1 LLNNQLVCA
10 LLLLVSLLTACSGTN
25 GGGNTEVSMQS
36 NGPLTNATSVPTA
49 KANNPPL
56 SAVNGVRVARWSRDP
71 RGPIPSIPLSV
82 VTLGIVNNC
91 LVIINK
97 DAPPTLPIFPY
108 HNGVWDDAKRTFT
121 YEGQVVRVGESI
133 KVGVWSIQNFD
144 YLKANGKYDVPDCGT
159 TNFVVAP

>member
-1 LLNNQLVCA
+1 
-10 LLLLVSLLTACSGTN
+10 
-25 GGGNTEVSMQS
+25 MQS
-36 NGPLTNATSVPTA
+36 NAPPKNTTNVPTTNTTNIPPKNTTSVPPKNTTSILTA
-49 KANNPPL
+49 KAGNPSPV
-56 SAVNGVRVARWSRDP
+56 AGGAVRVARWSRDP
-71 RGPIPSIPLSV
+71 GGPIPAIPLSV

-121 YEGQVVRVGESI
+121 YEGQVVRIGESI